1 MPFTRKDKV
10 LAEEIIAS
18 RPGKSYEQKMKNAQQ
33 DASRKRKGK
42 QDVSKEKFLSASLKK
57 RGQLDIRGFDDGK
70 ESKFSEY
77 FKNEVHERMKRLREI
92 KAEKRKKL
100 DREAKRESTHPA
112 RYKALKRKMDESFT
126 TGQFLTPEER
136 EEYARITPYDVLTQK
151 PIGNKKR
158 KIFTLKRKMDESTG
172 EGNKKRKI

>member
-57 RGQLDIRGFDDGK
+57 RGHLDIRGFDDGK

-112 RYKALKRKMDESFT
+112 RYKALKRKMDATEL
-126 TGQFLTPEER
+126 LTR
-136 EEYARITPYDVLTQK
+136 EEMEELSRITPIDLFTQK
-151 PIGNKKR
+151 PIGSKKR